1 MPKANT
7 ASAAV
12 VTRHNNDDKRY
23 KKGQKGKPRHPKKAR
38 ATQLIPKTMPDNW
51 RSLMEIGN
59 EEERK
64 QQESKENERIED
76 AKIKRRI
83 KEMYPMPTQEEALQQ
98 VMIMNGM
105 AADNI
110 DDVVDHDGDHAESED
125 ETEEPPN

>member
-23 KKGQKGKPRHPKKAR
+23 KKGQKGKPRHPKKAG

-83 KEMYPMPTQEEALQQ
+83 KEMYPMPVSL
-98 VMIMNGM
+98 
-105 AADNI
+105 
-110 DDVVDHDGDHAESED
+110 
-125 ETEEPPN
+125 